1 MEPDSIVQPGAPTLE
16 HVPIPNPLDGEFHY
30 SVFPPAATGGFS
42 DVFKATW
49 TRGDHASTVCVKRL
63 RMNIQPLPNLD
74 PVERLGR
81 RIRRETIVWSMAQH
95 RNIYPYIGFQTL
107 EATRETLLI
116 SPWSENGNLDVYLH
130 KNPDLSRISKINLLK
145 DTASGLKFL
154 HGLSPP
160 IVHGDISPGNV
171 LIHIIDGALV
181 ATLTDFGLSR
191 VMTESGAHTG
201 LTTAG
206 TLIGTAGFCAK
217 ELLGGINT
225 EAEPPTPM
233 SDVYALGGGMSGRKP
248 FYRKATA
255 MAIIWAIGNDE
266 TPNPQDHAPALL
278 EDDPLW
284 PHLFQCWSPNPVQ
297 RPTAGQIVATLDA
310 M

>member
-1 MEPDSIVQPGAPTLE
+1 MEPDSIVQPGAQTLE
-16 HVPIPNPLDGEFHY
+16 HVPIPNPLGGEFYY

-49 TRGDHASTVCVKRL
+49 TQGDHASTVCVKRL
-63 RMNIQPLPNLD
+63 RMNVQPLPNLD
-74 PVERLGR
+74 SVERLR
-81 RIRRETIVWSMAQH
+81 RNQKGDDSLVDGSTSKYLSLHWVSDVGGDEGDIA
-95 RNIYPYIGFQTL
+95 YI
-107 EATRETLLI
+107 TLLR
-116 SPWSENGNLDVYLH
+116 DA
-130 KNPDLSRISKINLLK
+130 
-145 DTASGLKFL
+145 ASGLEFL

-171 LIHIIDGALV
+171 LTHVIDGTVV

-206 TLIGTAGFCAK
+206 TLIGTVGFCAK

-233 SDVYALGGGMSGRKP
+233 SDIYALGGVILFGMSGRP

-255 MAIIWAIGNDE
+255 VAIIWAIGNDE

-284 PHLFQCWSPNPVQ
+284 PHLFQCWSSNPAE
-297 RPTAGQIVATLDA
+297 RPTARQIVAALDGL
-310 M
+310 